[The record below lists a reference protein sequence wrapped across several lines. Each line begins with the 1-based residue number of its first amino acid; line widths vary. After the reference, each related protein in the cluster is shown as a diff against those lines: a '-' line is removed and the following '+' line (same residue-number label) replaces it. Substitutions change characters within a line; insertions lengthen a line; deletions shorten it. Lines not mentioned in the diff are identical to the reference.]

1 MIKYFNCF
9 LLVNISGH
17 DKFYDPALLMSPF
30 LMNSYAAAA
39 AYAANAANVRTD
51 FYILTIIYING

>member
-1 MIKYFNCF
+1 MIKCF
-9 LLVNISGH
+9 KYVFFFIISGH

-39 AYAANAANVRTD
+39 AYAANAANVST
-51 FYILTIIYING
+51 